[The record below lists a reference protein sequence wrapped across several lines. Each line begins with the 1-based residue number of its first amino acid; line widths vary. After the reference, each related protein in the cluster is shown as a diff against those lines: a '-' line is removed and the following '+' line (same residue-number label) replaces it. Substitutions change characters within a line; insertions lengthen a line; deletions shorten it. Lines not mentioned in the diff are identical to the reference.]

1 MLPKKIVT
9 TKTGS
14 LKRGTKY
21 YKAVMA
27 KSAKES
33 NLKFFGMTYAKII
46 SLLGLG
52 VKIDDG
58 YSTHNW
64 HIPTKYGFVEIYDRI
79 PDDGETYNVKT
90 NRFWHIN
97 GNWKAIELVN
107 KLLKLG
113 VRTTTSPRKK

>member
-14 LKRGTKY
+14 LKKGTKY
-21 YKAVMA
+21 YKAIMA

-33 NLKFFGMTYAKII
+33 NLKFFGMTYAKVI
-46 SLLGLG
+46 SLLGPG
-52 VKIDDG
+52 KNVDDG

-64 HIPTKYGFVEIYDRI
+64 HIPTRYGFVEIYDRI
-79 PDDGETYNVKT
+79 PDDSETYNAKT

-97 GNWKAIELVN
+97 GNWKAIGLVD
-107 KLLKLG
+107 KLLGLN
-113 VRTTTSPRKK
+113 VRTSVSPRKG

>member
-1 MLPKKIVT
+1 MLPKKIVK

-14 LKRGTKY
+14 LKRGTRY

-46 SLLGLG
+46 SLLGNG
-52 VKIDDG
+52 KHIDDG
-58 YSTHNW
+58 YSTHHWN
-64 HIPTKYGFVEIYDRI
+64 IPTRYGFVEIYDRM
-79 PDDGETYNVKT
+79 PDDGENYNVKT

-97 GNWKAIELVN
+97 GNWKAIELVD
-107 KLLKLG
+107 KLLQLN
-113 VRTTTSPRKK
+113 VRTTVSPRRK